1 MSSSDLTHS
10 ATTAQRPIVPPH
22 DFEPIDDAVV
32 HMSHVTYRRGNSV
45 LLDDVSWLVEEGQR
59 WIVMGPNGAGKST
72 MINIAATRAHP
83 SAGNVAILGEVL
95 GAVDVFDLR
104 PSIGLSSTL
113 LAEQVP
119 GAETVR
125 NLVVTA
131 AYGVTGRWREEYETE
146 DLYRAD
152 RLLARWGIAT
162 YADRRFRTLSEGER
176 KRALIARAMMTD
188 PELLILDEPGAGL
201 DLAGRETLVRSLSQ
215 LAADPMSPAQILV
228 THHVEEVPP
237 NFTHALLLREG
248 RIISAG
254 PIEEALTEATL
265 SEAFRLPLNV
275 SRNTDGRFTAF
286 ART

>member
-1 MSSSDLTHS
+1 MSSPDLIYS
-10 ATTAQRPIVPPH
+10 ATTAQRSIVSPQE
-22 DFEPIDDAVV
+22 FVPIDDAVV
-32 HMSHVTYRRGNSV
+32 HMSHVTYRRGNNV
-45 LLDDVSWLVEEGQR
+45 LLDDVSLLVEEGQR

-72 MINIAATRAHP
+72 MINIAAARSHP
-83 SAGNVAILGEVL
+83 TIGNVSILGEVL

-113 LAEQVP
+113 LAEQIP
-119 GAETVR
+119 GSETVR

-131 AYGVTGRWREEYETE
+131 AYGVTGRWHEVYEPE
-146 DLYRAD
+146 DLHRAE
-152 RLLARWGIAT
+152 RLLARWGIAK

-215 LAADPMSPAQILV
+215 LAADPLSPTQILV

-237 NFTHALLLREG
+237 NFTHALLLRDG
-248 RIISAG
+248 QVISAG
-254 PIEEALTEATL
+254 PLDTALTEDSL
-265 SEAFRLPLNV
+265 SEAFRLPLKV
-275 SRNTDGRFTAF
+275 SRNTEGRFTAF

>member
-1 MSSSDLTHS
+1 MSSPDLTYS
-10 ATTAQRPIVPPH
+10 ATTAQRPIVSPQE
-22 DFEPIDDAVV
+22 FVPIDDSVV
-32 HMSHVTYRRGNSV
+32 HMSHVTYRRGNNV
-45 LLDDVSWLVEEGQR
+45 LLDDVSLLVEEGQR

-72 MINIAATRAHP
+72 MINIAAARSHPTR
-83 SAGNVAILGEVL
+83 GNVSILGEVL

-119 GAETVR
+119 GSETVR

-131 AYGVTGRWREEYETE
+131 AYGVTGRWREVYEPE
-146 DLYRAD
+146 DLQRAE
-152 RLLARWGIAT
+152 RLLSRWGIAQ

-215 LAADPMSPAQILV
+215 LAADPLSPTQILV
-228 THHVEEVPP
+228 THHVEEVPQ
-237 NFTHALLLREG
+237 NFTHALLLRDG
-248 RIISAG
+248 QVISAG
-254 PIEEALTEATL
+254 PIDTALTEDTL

-275 SRNTDGRFTAF
+275 SRNAEGRFTAF

>member
-1 MSSSDLTHS
+1 MSSSDLTYS
-10 ATTAQRPIVPPH
+10 ATTAQRPIMSPQE
-22 DFEPIDDAVV
+22 FIPIDDSVV
-32 HMSHVTYRRGNSV
+32 HMSHVTYRRGNNV
-45 LLDDVSWLVEEGQR
+45 LLDDVSLLVEEGQR

-72 MINIAATRAHP
+72 MINIAAARAHP
-83 SAGNVAILGEVL
+83 TMGNVSILGEVL

-113 LAEQVP
+113 LAEQIP
-119 GAETVR
+119 GNETVR

-131 AYGVTGRWREEYETE
+131 AYGVTGRWQEVYEPE
-146 DLYRAD
+146 DLQRAEQ
-152 RLLARWGIAT
+152 LLLRWGIAK

-215 LAADPMSPAQILV
+215 LAADPLSPTQILV

-248 RIISAG
+248 QIISAG
-254 PIEEALTEATL
+254 PIETALTEETL

-275 SRNTDGRFTAF
+275 SRNVDGRFTAF